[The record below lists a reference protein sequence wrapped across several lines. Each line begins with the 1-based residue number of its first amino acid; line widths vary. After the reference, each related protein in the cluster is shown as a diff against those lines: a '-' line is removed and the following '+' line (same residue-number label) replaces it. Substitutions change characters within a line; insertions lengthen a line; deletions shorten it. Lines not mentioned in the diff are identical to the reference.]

1 MSSGLRAT
9 PDPPDLYSQLA
20 AAELLISPKLDYNL
34 PVPER
39 LFDRHLRRDVV
50 DALADSRAVAVLGAR
65 QVGKSTLVAQIAS
78 GEHPARLISLDD
90 DATAEAARTD
100 PTGFIADIGRPVA
113 IDEIQRAPELLL
125 AIKRWL
131 DTDQTRGQFLLTG
144 SANILSLPT
153 VADAL
158 PGRVEYLT
166 LWPLS
171 QGEIHDDH
179 ERFIDGLFA
188 GQFPKLAGAPVG
200 RRALAPTLVA
210 GGYPEARNRGARGRT
225 RFFSSYIASII
236 GRDLDDIANVRNVEN
251 IERLLFVIAAR
262 SGGLTSFHG
271 MGKDLELDAHTVR
284 SHTKILED
292 LFLVRQ
298 LKPWHV
304 NLGNRQIKSSK
315 TYIVDSGMLAHLI
328 GADERRIVQD
338 GAVAGTMLESFVAME
353 LLRQA
358 DWADHPLQLFHY
370 RDKQQRE
377 VDIVIERHD
386 GDVIG
391 IEVKA
396 SATPSAADFAGLSHL
411 RDKLGPRFKAGV
423 VLHTGAD
430 TLPFGDRLAAVP
442 VSGLWN

>member
-1 MSSGLRAT
+1 M
-9 PDPPDLYSQLA
+9 
-20 AAELLISPKLDYNL
+20 E
-34 PVPER
+34 
-39 LFDRHLRRDVV
+39 
-50 DALADSRAVAVLGAR
+50 ALADSRAVAILGAR

-78 GEHPARLISLDD
+78 DKHPARRLINLDD
-90 DATAEAARTD
+90 DATAETARAD
-100 PTGFIADIGRPVA
+100 PTGFIADIDGPVA
-113 IDEIQRAPELLL
+113 IDEIQRAPELLR
-125 AIKRWL
+125 AIKRRL
-131 DTDQTRGQFLLTG
+131 DADRTRGQFLITG

-171 QGEIHDDH
+171 QGEIHGIR
-179 ERFIDGLFA
+179 ERFIDDLFA
-188 GQFPKLAGAPVG
+188 GRFPRLTAVAAG
-200 RRALAPTLVA
+200 RKALAPALVA
-210 GGYPEARNRGARGRT
+210 GAYPEAQGRSARGLT

-271 MGKDLELDAHTVR
+271 MGQDLELDANTVR

-304 NLGNRQIKSSK
+304 NLGNRQIKSPK
-315 TYIVDSGMLAHLI
+315 TYIVDSGMLAYLI
-328 GADERRIVQD
+328 GADERRIVED
-338 GAVAGTMLESFVAME
+338 GAVVGTMLESFVAME

-358 DWADHPLQLFHY
+358 DWADHPVQLFHY

-377 VDIVIERHD
+377 VDVIIERHD
-386 GDVIG
+386 GDVVG

-396 SATPSAADFAGLSHL
+396 SATPSTVDFAGLRYL
-411 RDKLGPRFKAGV
+411 RDKLGSRFKAGAV
-423 VLHTGAD
+423 MHTGAD

-442 VSGLWN
+442 VSGLWS

>member
-1 MSSGLRAT
+1 MAKH
-9 PDPPDLYSQLA
+9 
-20 AAELLISPKLDYNL
+20 LLP
-34 PVPER
+34 
-39 LFDRHLRRDVV
+39 RHLRRDVV
-50 DALADSRAVAVLGAR
+50 DALSDSRAVAVLGAR

-78 GEHPARLISLDD
+78 DEHPARLISLDD
-90 DATAEAARTD
+90 EATATAARAD
-100 PTGFIADIGRPVA
+100 PAGFIADVDGPVA

-125 AIKRWL
+125 AIKRRL
-131 DTDQTRGQFLLTG
+131 DADQTRGQFLLTG

-158 PGRVEYLT
+158 PGRIEYLA

-171 QGEIHDDH
+171 QGEMRDVR
-179 ERFIDGLFA
+179 EQFIDDLFA
-188 GQFPKLAGAPVG
+188 GRFPKIAGAPVG
-200 RRALAPTLVA
+200 RRPLAPMLVA
-210 GGYPEARNRGARGRT
+210 GGYPEAQNRSGRRRD

-236 GRDLDDIANVRNVEN
+236 GRDIDDIANIRSVEN

-262 SGGLTSFHG
+262 SGGLTSFLG
-271 MGKDLELDAHTVR
+271 MGKDLDLNANTVR

-304 NLGNRQIKSSK
+304 NLGNRQIKSTK

-328 GADERRIVQD
+328 GADERRIVED

-358 DWADHPLQLFHY
+358 EWSNRPVQLFHY

-377 VDIVIERHD
+377 VDVLIERHD
-386 GDVIG
+386 GEVVG

-396 SATPSAADFAGLSHL
+396 SATPTIEDFAGLSYL
-411 RDKLGPRFKAGV
+411 RDNLGPRFKAGV
-423 VLHTGAD
+423 VLHAGAD

-442 VSGLWN
+442 ISGLWSR

>member
-1 MSSGLRAT
+1 MS
-9 PDPPDLYSQLA
+9 
-20 AAELLISPKLDYNL
+20 
-34 PVPER
+34 ER
-39 LFDRHLRRDVV
+39 LFPRHIRGDVV
-50 DALADSRAVAVLGAR
+50 EALSDSRAVAILGAR

-78 GEHPARLISLDD
+78 EEHPARLISLDD
-90 DATAEAARTD
+90 DATAAAAQAD
-100 PTGFIADIGRPVA
+100 PTGFIADIDGPVA

-125 AIKRWL
+125 AIKRRL
-131 DTDQTRGQFLLTG
+131 DADQSRGQFLLTG

-171 QGEIHDDH
+171 HGEMHGVR
-179 ERFIDGLFA
+179 ERFIDELFA
-188 GQFPKLAGAPVG
+188 GRFPRLTEASVG
-200 RRALAPTLVA
+200 RRALGPTLVS
-210 GGYPEARNRGARGRT
+210 GGYPEAQGRSARGRT

-236 GRDLDDIANVRNVEN
+236 GRDLDDVANVRNVEN

-271 MGKDLELDAHTVR
+271 IGKDLELDANTVR

-304 NLGNRQIKSSK
+304 NLGSRQIKSSK
-315 TYIVDSGMLAHLI
+315 TYMVDSGMLAHLI
-328 GADERRIVQD
+328 GADEQRIVED
-338 GAVAGTMLESFVAME
+338 GAIAGTMLESFVAME

-358 DWADHPLQLFHY
+358 DWADRPVQLFHY

-377 VDIVIERHD
+377 VDLVIERH
-386 GDVIG
+386 GGEVIG
-391 IEVKA
+391 IEAKA
-396 SATPSAADFAGLSHL
+396 SATPAAADFKGLRYL
-411 RDKLGPRFKAGV
+411 RDNLGSRFKMGV

-442 VSGLWN
+442 VSGLWSMAAR

>member
-1 MSSGLRAT
+1 V
-9 PDPPDLYSQLA
+9 PD
-20 AAELLISPKLDYNL
+20 
-34 PVPER
+34 R

-50 DALADSRAVAVLGAR
+50 DALADSRAVAILGAR

-78 GEHPARLISLDD
+78 SEHPARLISLDD
-90 DATAEAARTD
+90 DATADAARAD
-100 PTGFIADIGRPVA
+100 PTGFIADIDGPVA

-125 AIKRWL
+125 AIKRRL
-131 DTDQTRGQFLLTG
+131 DADQMRGQFLLTG
-144 SANILSLPT
+144 SVNILSLPT
-153 VADAL
+153 VVDAL

-171 QGEIHDDH
+171 QGEMHGVR
-179 ERFIDGLFA
+179 EQFIDELFD
-188 GQFPKLAGAPVG
+188 GQFPRLTGVPVG
-200 RRALAPTLVA
+200 RRALAPTLVT
-210 GGYPEARNRGARGRT
+210 GGYPEAQGRSARSRT

-251 IERLLFVIAAR
+251 IERLLYVIAAR
-262 SGGLTSFHG
+262 SGSLTSFHG
-271 MGKDLELDAHTVR
+271 MGNDLELDANTAR

-298 LKPWHV
+298 IKPWHI
-304 NLGNRQIKSSK
+304 NLGSRQIKSSK

-328 GADERRIVQD
+328 GADERRIIQD
-338 GAVAGTMLESFVAME
+338 GAVAGTMLESFAAME

-358 DWADHPLQLFHY
+358 DWTDRPVQLLHY

-386 GDVIG
+386 GDIVG

-396 SATPSAADFAGLSHL
+396 SATPATGDFAGLRFL
-411 RDKLGPRFKAGV
+411 RDKLGSRFKAGV
-423 VLHTGAD
+423 VLHLGAD

-442 VSGLWN
+442 VSGLSVQR

>member
-1 MSSGLRAT
+1 MS
-9 PDPPDLYSQLA
+9 
-20 AAELLISPKLDYNL
+20 
-34 PVPER
+34 ER

-50 DALADSRAVAVLGAR
+50 DALAESRAVAVLGAR

-78 GEHPARLISLDD
+78 HEHPSRLISLDD
-90 DATAEAARTD
+90 DATADAARAD
-100 PTGFIADIGRPVA
+100 PAGFIADIDEPVA

-125 AIKRWL
+125 AIKRRL
-131 DTDQTRGQFLLTG
+131 DTDRTRGQFLLTG

-171 QGEIHDDH
+171 QGELHDVR
-179 ERFIDGLFA
+179 EQFIDDLFA
-188 GQFPKLAGAPVG
+188 GQFPKLTGAPVG
-200 RRALAPTLVA
+200 RRALAPTLVT
-210 GGYPEARNRGARGRT
+210 GGYPEAQSRTARGRT

-236 GRDLDDIANVRNVEN
+236 GRDLDDVANVRNVEN

-271 MGKDLELDAHTVR
+271 MGKDLQLDANTVR

-304 NLGNRQIKSSK
+304 NLGSRQIKSTK
-315 TYIVDSGMLAHLI
+315 TYVIDSGMLAHLI
-328 GADERRIVQD
+328 GADEQRIVRD
-338 GAVAGTMLESFVAME
+338 GTVAGTMLESFVAME

-358 DWADHPLQLFHY
+358 DWADRPVQFFHY

-396 SATPSAADFAGLSHL
+396 SATPSATDFTGLRYL
-411 RDKLGPRFKAGV
+411 RDKLGPRFKAGAV
-423 VLHTGAD
+423 MHTGAD

-442 VSGLWN
+442 VSGLWT

>member
-1 MSSGLRAT
+1 MPRRL
-9 PDPPDLYSQLA
+9 LA
-20 AAELLISPKLDYNL
+20 
-34 PVPER
+34 
-39 LFDRHLRRDVV
+39 RHLRPDVV

-65 QVGKSTLVAQIAS
+65 QVGKSTLVAQIAAD
-78 GEHPARLISLDD
+78 ERPARLVSLDD
-90 DATAEAARTD
+90 DATASAAKAD
-100 PTGFIADIGRPVA
+100 PAGFVADIEGPVA

-125 AIKRWL
+125 AIKRRL
-131 DTDQTRGQFLLTG
+131 DANQARGQFLLTG

-153 VADAL
+153 VTDAL

-171 QGEIHDDH
+171 QGEIHGVR
-179 ERFIDGLFA
+179 EQFIDELFA
-188 GQFPKLAGAPVG
+188 GRFPRTVGTAVG
-200 RRALAPTLVA
+200 RKPLAPAIVS
-210 GGYPEARNRGARGRT
+210 GGYPEAQGRDARGRS

-262 SGGLTSFHG
+262 SGGLSSFHG
-271 MGKDLELDAHTVR
+271 MGKDLGLDAHTVR
-284 SHTKILED
+284 SHTKVLED

-298 LKPWHV
+298 IKPWHV
-304 NLGNRQIKSSK
+304 NLGSRQIKSSK
-315 TYIVDSGMLAHLI
+315 TYVIDSGLLAHLI
-328 GADERRIVQD
+328 GADERRIVED

-358 DWADHPLQLFHY
+358 DWASRPVQTFHY

-386 GDVIG
+386 GEVIG
-391 IEVKA
+391 VEIKA
-396 SATPSAADFAGLSHL
+396 SATPSVSDFKGLSYL
-411 RDKLGPRFKAGV
+411 RDNLGPRFKAGV

-442 VSGLWN
+442 INGLWSRGSTD